1 MPSHQDDDHK
11 KKILEQFSKQAI
23 PFSKVPGHS
32 DSMPLLIRMSGLDS
46 SDSVLDV
53 ACGPGLVAC
62 EFAKI
67 AGHVTGIDITEKM
80 IEQARRLQAEKRL
93 ANISYSLHH
102 FVKPSLVLEEMRRV
116 CKPGGKVMAADVAL
130 PPEKVAAYDHL
141 EKLRDPSHTHA
152 LTLPEF
158 ETLFA
163 GSGLENIQR
172 GSYGVE
178 LELEQQL
185 KASFPEPGD
194 EEKIRAIFRS
204 DLHENRLGVEAR
216 LEGDAIHYSVPIAI
230 FVGQK

>member
-93 ANISYSLHH
+93 ANISWSVGDILPLPYPDDHFSIVLTRYSLHH

-116 CKPGGKVMAADVAL
+116 CKPGGKVMAAYVAL
-130 PPEKVAAYDHL
+130 PPEKVAA
-141 EKLRDPSHTHA
+141 
-152 LTLPEF
+152 
-158 ETLFA
+158 
-163 GSGLENIQR
+163 
-172 GSYGVE
+172 
-178 LELEQQL
+178 
-185 KASFPEPGD
+185 
-194 EEKIRAIFRS
+194 
-204 DLHENRLGVEAR
+204 
-216 LEGDAIHYSVPIAI
+216 
-230 FVGQK
+230 

>member
-1 MPSHQDDDHK
+1 MDRTTGFLHQD
-11 KKILEQFSKQAI
+11 LEQRSWDEQR
-23 PFSKVPGHS
+23 
-32 DSMPLLIRMSGLDS
+32 D
-46 SDSVLDV
+46 
-53 ACGPGLVAC
+53 
-62 EFAKI
+62 
-67 AGHVTGIDITEKM
+67 
-80 IEQARRLQAEKRL
+80 EQARRLQAEKRL
-93 ANISYSLHH
+93 ANISWSVGDILPLPYPDDHFSIVLTRYSLHH